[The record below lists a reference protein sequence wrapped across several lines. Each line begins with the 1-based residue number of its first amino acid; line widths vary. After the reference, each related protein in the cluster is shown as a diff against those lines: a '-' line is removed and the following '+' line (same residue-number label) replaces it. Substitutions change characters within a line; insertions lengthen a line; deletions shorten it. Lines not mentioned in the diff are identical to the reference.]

1 MKKRRDFPCP
11 AVLHN
16 IFIQK
21 EETICFR
28 SEMRIKMK
36 GQMQRILHFILVFLI
51 LAALIKAF
59 TVDPIARILPS
70 EERIA
75 ANSQWKE
82 TVGINEEKG
91 YYEYSCQIPES
102 IGEEIVLGINGY
114 HSAVSVLLGQE
125 EIYRY
130 HDEFREQGECW
141 KWIEL
146 PENAAGRMLTVR
158 LSYYGSGYAPAIDKT
173 VYLGDK
179 NTVFL
184 KILRENV
191 YVPLEGCI
199 MILSGVVI
207 CLGAVILR
215 RKLVTDVWKG
225 IAYLGTYIFIAGI
238 WLITDSDLMQFI
250 TGRVAVIELISFIS
264 FMLMPY
270 FLLRFIGKMMI
281 YRKKEIII
289 LGRLHL
295 AYTAVCIFLYLFRI
309 ASLQQT
315 LLGVHILIVVSI
327 AAVLKIGAEEI
338 RKYNNREM
346 KMILAGLA
354 ALIAFGGI
362 AFGFFFSNIFSPYS
376 LFYGIGILLFGVCL
390 VGAALE
396 RLRYYLVTSAKAA
409 EYREIAHKDIMTQM
423 GNRVAFTKQQETGT
437 GQKNKGCIVLD
448 INNLKNANDEY
459 GHQEGDKLI
468 VDAAKCILEAFAGLG
483 WCYRVGGDEFAVI
496 LNTVS
501 EEKIR
506 AGIQRFEQI
515 LEEQNKGRKIPIEI
529 AYGYAIQRD
538 RSLSS
543 QDLFNEADAQ
553 MYAKKLEM
561 KAKKNIKLSQSAGR
575 E

>member
-70 EERIA
+70 EERLA

-250 TGRVAVIELISFIS
+250 TGRVAVIELISFVS

-281 YRKKEIII
+281 YRKKMIII

-327 AAVLKIGAEEI
+327 VAVLKIGVEEI
-338 RKYNNREM
+338 HKYKNREM
-346 KMILAGLA
+346 KMILTGLA

-362 AFGFFFSNIFSPYS
+362 AFGFFFQQYFFS
-376 LFYGIGILLFGVCL
+376 LFTVLWYRHFTFWSMPGWSGIGA
-390 VGAALE
+390 AALLSCDQ
-396 RLRYYLVTSAKAA
+396 RKSSGIQGNCAQGYYDTNGKPGGIYQTA
-409 EYREIAHKDIMTQM
+409 
-423 GNRVAFTKQQETGT
+423 GNRNRT
-437 GQKNKGCIVLD
+437 
-448 INNLKNANDEY
+448 
-459 GHQEGDKLI
+459 
-468 VDAAKCILEAFAGLG
+468 
-483 WCYRVGGDEFAVI
+483 
-496 LNTVS
+496 
-501 EEKIR
+501 EE
-506 AGIQRFEQI
+506 
-515 LEEQNKGRKIPIEI
+515 
-529 AYGYAIQRD
+529 
-538 RSLSS
+538 
-543 QDLFNEADAQ
+543 
-553 MYAKKLEM
+553 
-561 KAKKNIKLSQSAGR
+561 
-575 E
+575 